1 MLTRSEVLFHRR
13 PQAGIHVIFQIV
25 RDFAPNLFAA
35 HYHGLLPF
43 SKGRRL
49 NQPPS
54 QPAAS
59 RSRSISL
66 ARNSRVFP
74 EAVEIPKASAVS
86 WIFKFS
92 MSRITTTSRYFR
104 SPVVTA

>member
-25 RDFAPNLFAA
+25 RDFAPNLLAA

-49 NQPPS
+49 NQPRS

-59 RSRSISL
+59 RSRSTSL
-66 ARNSRVFP
+66 GRNSRVFTEP
-74 EAVEIPKASAVS
+74 AEIPGASALS
-86 WIFKFS
+86 RMFKCS
-92 MSRITTTSRYFR
+92 MSRSKTTSR
-104 SPVVTA
+104 